1 MASAWRNFKNMFSRP
16 LDHRDFT
23 SLTLYLRL
31 GFKDVLYRTGFN
43 GAYRYMI

>member
-23 SLTLYLRL
+23 RL
-31 GFKDVLYRTGFN
+31 GFKGVLYRTGFN